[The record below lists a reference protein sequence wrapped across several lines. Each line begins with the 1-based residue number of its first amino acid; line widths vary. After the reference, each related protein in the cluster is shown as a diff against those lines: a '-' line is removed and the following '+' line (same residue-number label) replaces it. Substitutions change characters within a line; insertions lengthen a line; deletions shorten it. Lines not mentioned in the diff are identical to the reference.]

1 MESSDLPIMAPG
13 GLKVLKKVNHA
24 IMKGFGDLEL
34 SFLDSTLGEKHVKR
48 ELSVFSI
55 GGGVTSVGG
64 PSSLV
69 LPGGASSKVIQSS
82 TLSRKRKL
90 GKEVAD
96 ESMNPR
102 LIITMEKHVGS
113 FSDEHYEK
121 DILIGTNRLLERAR
135 FFFQTTL
142 FCDKKNKMNND
153 LDKLQEENKKLLMLS
168 LSLEVEKLDLSLK
181 YTILDNENK
190 QLVQAN
196 KDFAIGNEE
205 MDLSVIPKWDRE
217 AILKSIA
224 DMAVEEIQAG
234 EKVVADFKSTSDD
247 DVGVELETLVEATV
261 A

>member
-34 SFLDSTLGEKHVKR
+34 SFLDSTLGEKHVKH
-48 ELSVFSI
+48 ELSVFSV
-55 GGGVTSVGG
+55 GGRVTSVGG

-69 LPGGASSKVIQSS
+69 LPEGASSKVIQSF
-82 TLSRKRKL
+82 TPSRKRKL
-90 GKEVAD
+90 GKEVVD

-102 LIITMEKHVGS
+102 LIITMEKHN
-113 FSDEHYEK
+113 FTHC
-121 DILIGTNRLLERAR
+121 LLLEQGFA
-135 FFFQTTL
+135 FQTTL

-181 YTILDNENK
+181 YAILDNENK

-224 DMAVEEIQAG
+224 DMAVKEIQAG
-234 EKVVADFKSTSDD
+234 EKAVADFESTSDD
-247 DVGVELETLVEATV
+247 DVGVELGTLMEATV